1 MAADQ
6 PQQGRAS
13 PSSRGDGARASEIG
27 TVLIRQSLC
36 RLPWGDTLTPAS
48 PHPYLLAAGSLG
60 TGRVARRGD
69 DQHARRWQA

>member
-13 PSSRGDGARASEIG
+13 PSSQGDGGRTSEIG
-27 TVLIRQSLC
+27 TALIGQSLC
-36 RLPWGDTLTPAS
+36 RLRWGDTLTPAS
-48 PHPYLLAAGSLG
+48 PRPYLLAAGSLG

-69 DQHARRWQA
+69 DQHAHR